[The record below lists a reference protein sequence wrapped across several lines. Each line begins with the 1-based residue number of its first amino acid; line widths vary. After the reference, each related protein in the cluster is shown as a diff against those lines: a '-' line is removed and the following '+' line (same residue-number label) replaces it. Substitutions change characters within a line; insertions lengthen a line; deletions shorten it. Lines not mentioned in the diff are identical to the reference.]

1 MSFITSP
8 QAKAAGIFA
17 GALFLGVAIG
27 SAGGAAD
34 AGTDSTPAT
43 VHTVTKTKTVETT
56 PASCLQALRAADET
70 HRLASK
76 GFQAAGDALT
86 AVSNLDVDG
95 INRAGAHLTAVR
107 PHLDVAITKYQL
119 AAADCR
125 AHAGTNS

>member
-1 MSFITSP
+1 MSIMTTRK
-8 QAKAAGIFA
+8 AKAAGIAA
-17 GALFLGVAIG
+17 GALFVGLAIG
-27 SAGGAAD
+27 SAGGTTD
-34 AGTDSTPAT
+34 AGTDSTPA
-43 VHTVTKTKTVETT
+43 TVTKTKTVETT